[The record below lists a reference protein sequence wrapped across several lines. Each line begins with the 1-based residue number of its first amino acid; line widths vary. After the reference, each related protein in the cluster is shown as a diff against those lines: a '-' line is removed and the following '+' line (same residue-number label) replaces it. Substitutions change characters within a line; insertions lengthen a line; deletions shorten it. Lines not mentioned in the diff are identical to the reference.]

1 MGMTKRDQ
9 VIAFMS
15 MCIGFAGGIYL
26 FVWALNDEQF
36 HILVAFMLLMAGIIP
51 ILSLSEKYRRNAEA
65 ECSRLRGELEAAG
78 LRERWAAGG

>member
-15 MCIGFAGGIYL
+15 MGLGFASGIYL
-26 FVWALNDEQF
+26 FVWALNEEHY
-36 HILVAFMLLMAGIIP
+36 HISIAFMVFIAGMIP

-65 ECSRLRGELEAAG
+65 ECNRLRGELDRINLLEKQRG
-78 LRERWAAGG
+78 